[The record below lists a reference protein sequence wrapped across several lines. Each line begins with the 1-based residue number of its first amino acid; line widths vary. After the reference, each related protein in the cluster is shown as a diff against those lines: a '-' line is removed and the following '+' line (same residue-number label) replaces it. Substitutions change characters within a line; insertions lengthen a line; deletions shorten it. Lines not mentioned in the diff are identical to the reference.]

1 MTRRHGGGERLATG
15 RVESFSF
22 YMSKDRQEDSL
33 INHFIIIIII
43 TTIIRRID
51 KGPKMEVGL
60 YSQASHG
67 QGGHIDTATGRFYS
81 DSGGMFMVTGTFH
94 VKTEVLVVPGE

>member
-1 MTRRHGGGERLATG
+1 
-15 RVESFSF
+15 
-22 YMSKDRQEDSL
+22 
-33 INHFIIIIII
+33 
-43 TTIIRRID
+43 
-51 KGPKMEVGL
+51 MEVGL

-94 VKTEVLVVPGE
+94 VKTEVLVVPGEF

>member
-1 MTRRHGGGERLATG
+1 
-15 RVESFSF
+15 
-22 YMSKDRQEDSL
+22 
-33 INHFIIIIII
+33 
-43 TTIIRRID
+43 
-51 KGPKMEVGL
+51 MEVGL

-94 VKTEVLVVPGE
+94 VKTEVLVVPGECWEHTKTESEPEYPWFDFRSQKETKEEVF

>member
-1 MTRRHGGGERLATG
+1 
-15 RVESFSF
+15 
-22 YMSKDRQEDSL
+22 
-33 INHFIIIIII
+33 
-43 TTIIRRID
+43 
-51 KGPKMEVGL
+51 MEVGL

-94 VKTEVLVVPGE
+94 VKTEVLVVPGEWWEHTNTESESEYSWVDLRSQKETKEEVF